1 MENKE
6 EVPMQNKELIE
17 VKHKLQRI
25 HSAQQYI
32 EELEQQ
38 MEENEDKITVAEAI
52 LRKEK
57 RDVEKLKRVSLASVL
72 SWIKKD
78 QEERLYKEEDE
89 AYRAALLVKQLQE
102 EGISLQ
108 REYDQCLSL
117 IAQEEEVKKQLT
129 QLQIQFAPSNEK
141 TELKQLYQEL
151 EGAQLLE
158 KELIEAIGAGYDAI
172 HRLDAIEDSLSSAQG
187 WGVYDLMGGGVV
199 SSIVKH
205 SHIEQAQEQIGDA
218 QYDLRRFQKE
228 VKDVQKMED
237 IELDISAGLSFMDI
251 MFDNLFSDFMVQQK
265 VNTSLDHVR
274 TVISGVNVILDDL
287 LQKQKECAEKIEAVE
302 QELNQ
307 KLMKI

>member
-1 MENKE
+1 
-6 EVPMQNKELIE
+6 MQNKELIE

-102 EGISLQ
+102 EGLSLQ

-117 IAQEEEVKKQLT
+117 IEQEEDAKKQLT
-129 QLQIQFAPSNEK
+129 QLQIQFAPSNERA
-141 TELKQLYQEL
+141 ELKHLYQEL
-151 EGAQLLE
+151 EGVQLLE
-158 KELIEAIGAGYDAI
+158 KELIEAIGAGYDAL
-172 HRLDAIEDSLSSAQG
+172 HHLDAIENSLSSAQG
-187 WGVYDLMGGGVV
+187 LGVYDLMGGGAVI
-199 SSIVKH
+199 SIVKH

-237 IELDISAGLSFMDI
+237 IELDISTGLSFMDI

-265 VNTSLDHVR
+265 VNASLNHVR

-287 LQKQKECAEKIEAVE
+287 LQKQKECAEKIEAIE
-302 QELNQ
+302 QELDQ